1 MIPKCAHK
9 GPDKREAEEDLTT
22 EENVGDMMV
31 DTETAVMRLA
41 TGGRSHRA
49 RNAGG

>member
-9 GPDKREAEEDLTT
+9 GPDKREAEEDLTR
-22 EENVGDMMV
+22 EENMGDMMV
-31 DTETAVMRLA
+31 ETETAMMRLA
-41 TGGRSHRA
+41 TRGRSHRV